1 MFDVKNVEHSK
12 KYIPILREEIERTLI
27 LLQDFLS
34 MTKIKINKEIVD
46 INMILEDV
54 IDNFIPILK
63 EKKII
68 GDFDISEESI
78 YIYGDYNRLSQ
89 AFINIIKNSV
99 EAADYG
105 KEPFIKIYTKI
116 NKDNIKIYIIDNG
129 LGISKENLKKI
140 SEPFFTTKHHGTG
153 LGVSL
158 SYEIIEV
165 HDGKIVYE
173 SEEGMGTKVEI
184 TIPLAK
190 LKRLS

>member
-1 MFDVKNVEHSK
+1 M
-12 KYIPILREEIERTLI
+12 
-27 LLQDFLS
+27 
-34 MTKIKINKEIVD
+34 
-46 INMILEDV
+46 
-54 IDNFIPILK
+54 
-63 EKKII
+63 
-68 GDFDISEESI
+68 
-78 YIYGDYNRLSQ
+78 
-89 AFINIIKNSV
+89 
-99 EAADYG
+99 
-105 KEPFIKIYTKI
+105 
-116 NKDNIKIYIIDNG
+116 
-129 LGISKENLKKI
+129 GISKENLKKI